1 MQIKIKYHADIDR
14 IERIAVGD
22 WIDLRCA
29 EDTFIPV
36 GGYKAISLGVSME
49 LPDGYEAH
57 ILPRSSTY
65 MRYGIL
71 LVNGMGVID
80 NSYRGNGD
88 IWHFGAVC
96 LTGADTQHGM
106 RGAFIPKNAR
116 ICQFRIMPKQDEDVE
131 FVEVD
136 HLDGEDRGGLGST
149 GI

>member
-1 MQIKIKYHADIDR
+1 MQIKIKYHADVDR
-14 IERIAVGD
+14 IKKITVGD

-36 GGYKAISLGVSME
+36 GYHKLISLGVSME
-49 LPDGYEAH
+49 LPEGYEAH

-80 NSYRGNGD
+80 NSYRGDND

-96 LTGADTQHGM
+96 LTGADMQHGM

-116 ICQFRIMPKQDEDVE
+116 ICQFRIMPKQDENIE

-136 HLDGEDRGGLGST
+136 RLDGEDRGGIGST
-149 GI
+149 GV

>member
-14 IERIAVGD
+14 IKRITVGD

-36 GGYKAISLGVSME
+36 GEHKAIPLGVSME
-49 LPDGYEAH
+49 LPRGYEAH

-71 LVNGMGVID
+71 LVNGMGIID
-80 NSYRGNGD
+80 NSYRGDND
-88 IWHFGAVC
+88 IWHFGVVC
-96 LTGADTQHGM
+96 LTGADVRDGM

-116 ICQFRIMPKQDEDVE
+116 ICQFRVMPKQDEDIE
-131 FVEVD
+131 FIEVD
-136 HLDGEDRGGLGST
+136 HLEGEDRGGLGST
-149 GI
+149 GV